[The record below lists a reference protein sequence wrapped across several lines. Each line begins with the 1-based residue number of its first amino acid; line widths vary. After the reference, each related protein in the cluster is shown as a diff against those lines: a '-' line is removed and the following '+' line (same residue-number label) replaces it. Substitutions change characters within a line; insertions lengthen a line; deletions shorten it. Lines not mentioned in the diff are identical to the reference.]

1 MSMMVVLY
9 LAAGRA
15 FADLATIM
23 YGFLDWNL
31 RSRGMKARAQRRKM
45 QAQWTWTVAYYRVQS
60 VALPMNVQRYTI
72 CAETWDMANNCWQ

>member
-31 RSRGMKARAQRRKM
+31 RGREM
-45 QAQWTWTVAYYRVQS
+45 QARGPTEKDAG
-60 VALPMNVQRYTI
+60 AM
-72 CAETWDMANNCWQ
+72 DMDGGVLLRAGCGFAHACPGVHHLCRDMGHGK